1 MKSVK
6 REGYLK
12 IGNKTIDNLIN
23 NKSVSNKMR
32 VYFLTVRM
40 VNGWDKET
48 LEIPVSTYSNK
59 LEIDKRYI
67 KRLLKELKK
76 ENLIHRKGSL
86 TSIPGD
92 YDQWWWSGK
101 NLPPPG
107 GGNNLPK
114 GWSKVTTERVVKK
127 DTLNTPTLQV
137 NTPGG
142 FATQLSR
149 KEIDKLEGMDYFRAE
164 MINDGNFELKYI
176 EALIKTN
183 PFMLLYNS
191 WLEYEESSNIKNKPG
206 FFSSL
211 VKKRKEKKEKN
222 EN

>member
-6 REGYLK
+6 RDGYLK

-32 VYFLTVRM
+32 AYFLTVRM

-59 LEIDKRYI
+59 LRIGKRYT

-76 ENLIHRKGSL
+76 ENLIHRNGSL

-92 YDQWWWSGK
+92 YIQWWWSGQ
-101 NLPPPG
+101 NLPPPQG
-107 GGNNLPK
+107 GHNLQK
-114 GWSKVTTERVVKK
+114 GWSKVTTETVVKK
-127 DTLNTPTLQV
+127 DTLNTPTLQL
-137 NTPGG
+137 NTPRG

-149 KEIDKLEGMDYFRAE
+149 KEIEKLEGDIWYRAVMWNYGKFGME
-164 MINDGNFELKYI
+164 YI
-176 EALIKTN
+176 EQTIKKYD
-183 PFMLLYNS
+183 YNTRMS
-191 WLEYEESSNIKNKPG
+191 CWYIYVDSGNIRNKEAYFSKILENYHEE
-206 FFSSL
+206 
-211 VKKRKEKKEKN
+211 